1 MKVACVLVTHM
12 RAKVELRRQPHLRD
26 RPAVIVDR
34 FGPRPVVVDHLPA
47 CRGVAAGM
55 TLEHAMSRQGDA
67 VILEADEQSYRGAF
81 NRMLASLQGVSD
93 RVESSD
99 LGAAY
104 VRLDGLE
111 DMYGGEARLV
121 TALLNCVP
129 QDMGPRVGVADAK
142 FPALVAAM
150 SSAPLGATRVPAD
163 AASFLAPRSLN
174 LLPIASTVK
183 AAMRRFGLHTMGEVA
198 AMSRDMLAEQFGPA
212 GGRAW
217 DLSHGIDDSPLV
229 PLKHEETVVER
240 ASLPFSSTSMPLLLA
255 AVDTLLRRAYSRP
268 LMRGRYA
275 GRATL
280 ECVLDRASPW
290 EKSFHFK
297 QGAGSPA
304 RAYFIISNRLETDY
318 PQAPVEEVTLA
329 LADLTGESGVQTG
342 LLPDVRD
349 SRERQLVEVER
360 QLQART
366 GGVSVLRRVAKVA
379 PGHPAPEMRSV
390 QVPVDSLGREGFRP
404 ISTPT
409 AIEVR
414 EGPDG
419 EPIEVRTGNR
429 WHRIAHVEDAWSF
442 DLWWMPR
449 PMTRTYYRVSREDGR
464 LLTMF
469 LDHMDSCWY
478 RQTA

>member
-1 MKVACVLVTHM
+1 MKVACVLVTHL

-34 FGPRPVVVDHLPA
+34 SGPRPVVVDHLPA
-47 CRGVAAGM
+47 CRGVASGM

-67 VILEADEQSYRGAF
+67 VVLEADESSYRGAF

-93 RVESSD
+93 RVERSD

-104 VRLDGLE
+104 VGLDGLE

-121 TALLNCVP
+121 NALLNSAP
-129 QDMGPRVGVADAK
+129 QDLAPRVGVAHAK

-150 SSAPLGATRVPAD
+150 SSTPLGATKVPAD
-163 AASFLAPRSLN
+163 AASFLAPRSLD

-183 AAMRRFGLHTMGEVA
+183 ASMRRFGLHVMGDVT

-229 PLKHEETVVER
+229 PLKHEEAVVER
-240 ASLPFSSTSMPLLLA
+240 TSLPFSSTSMRLLLA
-255 AVDTLLRRAYSRP
+255 TVETLLRRAYSRP
-268 LMRGRYA
+268 EMQGRCA
-275 GRATL
+275 GRASL

-304 RAYFIISNRLETDY
+304 RAYFIISNRLETDH
-318 PQAPVEEVTLA
+318 PQAPVEEVALA
-329 LADLTGESGVQTG
+329 LSDLTGESGIQMG

-349 SRERQLVEVER
+349 SRERRLVEVER

-366 GGVSVLRRVAKVA
+366 GGVSVLRRVTKVA
-379 PGHPAPEMRSV
+379 PGHPRSGDALRAG
-390 QVPVDSLGREGFRP
+390 PCGLAGKRGFQAHIHSRCH
-404 ISTPT
+404 
-409 AIEVR
+409 R
-414 EGPDG
+414 GPG
-419 EPIEVRTGNR
+419 GAGWRS
-429 WHRIAHVEDAWSF
+429 HRGA
-442 DLWWMPR
+442 
-449 PMTRTYYRVSREDGR
+449 
-464 LLTMF
+464 
-469 LDHMDSCWY
+469 Y
-478 RQTA
+478 RQSLAQDRSCRGHLELRPVVDAAAHDPNLLPG

>member
-1 MKVACVLVTHM
+1 MKVACVLVTHL
-12 RAKVELRRQPHLRD
+12 RAKVELRRQPHLKD
-26 RPAVIVDR
+26 KPAVIVDR
-34 FGPRPVVVDHLPA
+34 SGPRPVVVDHLPA

-55 TLEHAMSRQGDA
+55 TLEQAMSRHVSAIVLD
-67 VILEADEQSYRGAF
+67 ADESSYRGAF

-93 RVESSD
+93 RVERSD

-129 QDMGPRVGVADAK
+129 QGMGPRVGVAGAK

-150 SSAPLGATRVPAD
+150 SSTPLGATRVPAD
-163 AASFLAPRSLN
+163 AASFLAPRSLD

-183 AAMRRFGLHTMGEVA
+183 ASMRRFGLHTMGEVA
-198 AMSRDMLAEQFGPA
+198 AMSRDLLAEQFGPA

-229 PLKHEETVVER
+229 LLKHEETVVER
-240 ASLPFSSTSMPLLLA
+240 ASLPFSSTSMPLLLV

-268 LMRGRYA
+268 RMRGRYA
-275 GRATL
+275 GRASL
-280 ECVLDRASPW
+280 ECALDRASPW
-290 EKSFHFK
+290 ERLFHFK

-304 RAYFIISNRLETDY
+304 RAYFIIRNRLETDY
-318 PQAPVEEVTLA
+318 PQAPVEEVALTLT
-329 LADLTGESGVQTG
+329 DLTGESGTQMG

-349 SRERQLVEVER
+349 SRERRLVEVER

-366 GGVSVLRRVAKVA
+366 GVGSVLRRVAKVA

-390 QVPVDSLGREGFRP
+390 QVPVDPRGREGFKP
-404 ISTPT
+404 ISTPI

-414 EGPDG
+414 EGSDG
-419 EPIEVRTGNR
+419 EPIAARIGNS

-464 LLTMF
+464 QFTMF
-469 LDHMDSCWY
+469 LDHMDGCWY

>member
-1 MKVACVLVTHM
+1 MKVACVLVTHL
-12 RAKVELRRQPHLRD
+12 RAKVELRRRPYLRD

-34 FGPRPVVVDHLPA
+34 SGGRPLVVDRFPSA
-47 CRGVAAGM
+47 TGVAAGM
-55 TLEHAMSRQGDA
+55 TLEQAMSRHVSAIVLD
-67 VILEADEQSYRGAF
+67 ADESSYRGAF

-93 RVESSD
+93 RVERSD

-129 QDMGPRVGVADAK
+129 QGMGPRVGVAGAK

-150 SSAPLGATRVPAD
+150 SSTPLGATRVPAD
-163 AASFLAPRSLN
+163 AASFLAPRSLD

-240 ASLPFSSTSMPLLLA
+240 TSLPFSSTSMRLLLA
-255 AVDTLLRRAYSRP
+255 TVDTLLRRAYSRP
-268 LMRGRYA
+268 QMRGRYA
-275 GRATL
+275 GRASL

-304 RAYFIISNRLETDY
+304 RAYFIISNRLETDH

-360 QLQART
+360 QLQTRT